1 MIESMYFLLKRV
13 GYCFF
18 FFVLVLFHSFSVCV
32 ACISLERI
40 LGFSAFFW
48 GKISEV
54 GVYHDFLPDLLWIL
68 SGWGDTAG
76 FGDALVETFF

>member
-1 MIESMYFLLKRV
+1 M
-13 GYCFF
+13 FF
-18 FFVLVLFHSFSVCV
+18 FFCVSFVPQFFSVC

-40 LGFSAFFW
+40 LGFSTFFW
-48 GKISEV
+48 GKIFEV
-54 GVYHDFLPDLLWIL
+54 GIYHDFLPDLLWIL